1 MDDRTETGS
10 LATFSPT
17 RAMRCAGVVAVL
29 GGLLILWAFASW
41 NPFADPRV
49 NSIRLF
55 LFWTGGAAV
64 ALAYRG
70 RHATR
75 PLLGRTAAG
84 SVVLL
89 GAWNGLWVLLAGRD
103 IPSPLTGGDLGLL
116 RFVVSFLGWLAASLY
131 GAAILADAGVRH
143 GMDGWTATITQL
155 AAPLLVIAGVVATFG
170 MDRLGLTRS
179 EPYGELFGTLGAVG
193 VGGVALGW
201 LGLGLVLALHR
212 GRPGRHRLPND

>member
-1 MDDRTETGS
+1 MTGS
-10 LATFSPT
+10 PESFAPT
-17 RAMRCAGVVAVL
+17 RWMRVAGVVAIA
-29 GGLLILWAFASW
+29 GGLLVLWAFVTW

-49 NSIRLF
+49 NSIRLL

-70 RHATR
+70 RQAMR
-75 PLLGRTAAG
+75 PLLRRTAAG

-89 GAWNGLWVLLAGRD
+89 GAWNGLWVLLAAWD

-116 RFVVSFLGWLAASLY
+116 RFVVSFLGWIAASLY
-131 GAAILADAGVRH
+131 GAAILANAGVRD
-143 GMDGWTATITQL
+143 GMDGWAATITQL

-179 EPYGELFGTLGAVG
+179 EPFGEMFGTLGALG

-201 LGLGLVLALHR
+201 LALGLVLVLHR
-212 GRPGRHRLPND
+212 GRGRGAD